1 MFEHT
6 HPYPP
11 FNLEH
16 ATKLI
21 VGTLPPPR
29 FTTGD
34 LLPEDVDF
42 CYGSKNGMLWPILD
56 QIFDLGLVY
65 ENTAHAIEQRS
76 HFLKSRNIGVC
87 DIVAA
92 AKREK
97 VDASDLGMQEV
108 ELRDLIGYLERFLQ
122 IHTLIFTGGAS
133 KNGPEYFFRKQLK
146 EHHLKLNVISSEV
159 PRIHQFQMGERS
171 VKTVSLT
178 APSGAANRAIGS
190 MKSYK
195 EQKLKDPQFSTFDFR
210 IQQYR
215 PFF

>member
-1 MFEHT
+1 
-6 HPYPP
+6 
-11 FNLEH
+11 
-16 ATKLI
+16 
-21 VGTLPPPR
+21 
-29 FTTGD
+29 
-34 LLPEDVDF
+34 
-42 CYGSKNGMLWPILD
+42 
-56 QIFDLGLVY
+56 
-65 ENTAHAIEQRS
+65 
-76 HFLKSRNIGVC
+76 
-87 DIVAA
+87 
-92 AKREK
+92 
-97 VDASDLGMQEV
+97 MQEV